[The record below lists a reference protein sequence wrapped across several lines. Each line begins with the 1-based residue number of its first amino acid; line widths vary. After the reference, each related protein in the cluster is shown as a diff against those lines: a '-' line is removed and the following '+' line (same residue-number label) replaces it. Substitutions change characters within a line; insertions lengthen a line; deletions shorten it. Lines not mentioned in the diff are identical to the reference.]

1 MPADIWAPPVEKG
14 GTIVTMNG
22 SNGIPAE
29 VSTAFG
35 RVCEEAMKS
44 CAYFH
49 TWWSLSNLAWP
60 EYRSTMSDYAYVDF
74 FNACRSG
81 FLGLTFVSLG
91 KLLDRNRRAVGLSR
105 LREILTRNGFGEE
118 ADLIELGL
126 RAHGKLAGRV
136 LGIRNRAVSHN
147 ENAVT
152 RDEVFEAYG
161 VTPNEIRALVKAV
174 RTVLNEA
181 GRRLGWPTVIS
192 AGERQERATMA
203 MLRRLAGEG
212 VAPG

>member
-1 MPADIWAPPVEKG
+1 MLADIWAPPVEKG

-29 VSTAFG
+29 VSAAFG

-49 TWWSLSNLAWP
+49 TWWSLSNLA
-60 EYRSTMSDYAYVDF
+60 M
-74 FNACRSG
+74 
-81 FLGLTFVSLG
+81 
-91 KLLDRNRRAVGLSR
+91 
-105 LREILTRNGFGEE
+105 
-118 ADLIELGL
+118 
-126 RAHGKLAGRV
+126 
-136 LGIRNRAVSHN
+136 
-147 ENAVT
+147 T

-161 VTPNEIRALVKAV
+161 VTPNEIRALVEAV

-192 AGERQERATMA
+192 EGERQERATMA
-203 MLRRLAGEG
+203 ILRRLAGEG